1 MAGRT
6 IKIEINIFAFSH
18 NRKGEY
24 IDFYFYRPWQEG
36 YRICSGWVNVEKHLI
51 NTAQIEFKGI
61 SFPVPLDYEE
71 YLVGEYGA
79 DWRIP
84 LQWNNYQ
91 MPKWKIAMFNVKEHL
106 KDVLPDWLFSL
117 IAKRSE
123 RALYTKCC
131 MRLNKNLGQLLP
143 QIEE

>member
-1 MAGRT
+1 MYKR
-6 IKIEINIFAFSH
+6 
-18 NRKGEY
+18 
-24 IDFYFYRPWQEG
+24 QEG